1 VPRPKA
7 RMPIELRARAFVG
20 ATTAAGLAAVALA
33 VLEQSGSRSSALA
46 LLAAAAIVTELL
58 HVRDEDPFEAGSGFS
73 FSSSVHL
80 ATILILG
87 PWAGVVVAALGV
99 LVADFLRG
107 SQPHRV
113 LFNASAFGLAAL
125 GGGTAFEL
133 AGGHTG
139 TLGLPHDLLAVAAM
153 AVTYLAV
160 NVVLVSA
167 VVTLTAAMRFWPML
181 RDSATRGSS
190 SAAAEVGLGVTL
202 AFFAFSNPWMIVVL
216 GPLVLAVYQAH
227 ARLALLRQETAVA
240 LETFAN
246 VVDERDPYTYRHSAR
261 VAEQV
266 ERLATALDLPGTDVS
281 RLRWAG
287 RLHDLGKIAVDS
299 SILAKPTQL
308 TADEWEVMRRHP
320 RLSARLLRRFR
331 FASAA
336 SQAVEYHHERFDGT
350 GYYGIA
356 QGEIPLASHF
366 LTVADTYDA
375 MVSDRPYRAALPPEK
390 ALAEIEAG
398 VGRNFHPAVA
408 KAFVALQ
415 RGEDP
420 LAALTVGERQEL
432 RRLGFHAARDRA
444 RLLRT
449 IGDHPEALTLAGIA
463 LALLAAGMGQLE
475 LEAAAAIV
483 ALAGIAAG
491 QVRARRRRALV
502 RAVHRALD
510 EPRSTAK
517 RFRSFVD
524 RLAGATDLTWAG
536 VVEWDAARL
545 TARVRQGVDVAGGE
559 PATATLESWLLRDA
573 IETSGDILVA
583 RGAELGRNGTYTA
596 IPLLAGGRVAEY
608 VVLGFAGPLPRHVE
622 LALGDI
628 AEALPTA
635 LVSEQPTPERARPR
649 LVAVS

>member
-1 VPRPKA
+1 MSGRAEMVIQLGA
-7 RMPIELRARAFVG
+7 RVFVW
-20 ATTAAGLAAVALA
+20 ATIAAGLTAVALA

-46 LLAAAAIVTELL
+46 LRAAAAIVTELL
-58 HVRDEDPFEAGSGFS
+58 QVRDEDPFEGGSSFS

-87 PWAGVVVAALGV
+87 PWAGVLVAALGV

-113 LFNASAFGLAAL
+113 LFNASAFGLATL

-133 AGGHTG
+133 AGGRAG
-139 TLGLPHDLLAVAAM
+139 ALGLPHDLVAVAAM

-160 NVVLVSA
+160 NIVLVSA
-167 VVTLTAAMRFWPML
+167 VVTLTAAMRFWPL
-181 RDSATRGSS
+181 LWHSARRGIS

-202 AFFAFSNPWMIVVL
+202 AFFAFSNPWKIL
-216 GPLVLAVYQAH
+216 ILAPLVLAVYQAH

-261 VAEQV
+261 VAEHV
-266 ERLATALDLPGTDVS
+266 ARLATALDLPASDVS

-299 SILAKPTQL
+299 SILAKPTGL
-308 TADEWEVMRRHP
+308 TAGEWEVMRRHP

-375 MVSDRPYRAALPPEK
+375 MVSGRPYRAGLRPQE

-398 VGRNFHPAVA
+398 AGRQFHPAVA
-408 KAFVALQ
+408 KAFVAMQ

-420 LAALTVGERQEL
+420 LAALTVAERQEL
-432 RRLGFHAARDRA
+432 RGLGFRTARGQA
-444 RLLRT
+444 RVPRL
-449 IGDHPEALTLAGIA
+449 IGDHPEALTVAGVA
-463 LALLAAGMGQLE
+463 LVLLAAGLGQLE
-475 LEAAAAIV
+475 LEAAAALL

-491 QVRARRRRALV
+491 QVRARRRRGLV
-502 RAVHRALD
+502 RAVRRALD
-510 EPRSTAK
+510 EPRSAAK

-536 VVEWDAARL
+536 LVEWDAARL
-545 TARVRQGVDVAGGE
+545 TAHVRQGVDVAGDG

-573 IETSGDILVA
+573 VETSVSLLVA
-583 RGAELGRNGTYTA
+583 PGAELGRNGTYAA
-596 IPLLAGGRVAEY
+596 IPVLAGGRVVQY
-608 VVLGFAGPLPRHVE
+608 VVLGFAGPLPRYVE

-628 AEALPTA
+628 VDALPAA
-635 LVSEQPTPERARPR
+635 LGAEQPASERVKPR